1 MKKSEQINELAL
13 ALSKAQLSIKGA
25 LEDSSN
31 PHFRSNYASLK
42 SYIDSAKEAL
52 SKNGLAITQLI
63 QDSDYEGMNSISVET
78 FLMHSS
84 GQWISSIFSMPVSK
98 LDAQG
103 VGSAITYA
111 RRYSFAATIGI
122 APMEDDDGNQA
133 VNAAPK
139 QEKNEKN
146 NKKQQEIPNDVL
158 IKINSFEVATDLI
171 DYATSQKTLHK
182 NPEFRALVQ
191 NKLEEIK
198 ENIKQKA

>member
-139 QEKNEKN
+139 QEKNEK
-146 NKKQQEIPNDVL
+146 
-158 IKINSFEVATDLI
+158 IKNGKIFL
-171 DYATSQKTLHK
+171 
-182 NPEFRALVQ
+182 RA
-191 NKLEEIK
+191 I
-198 ENIKQKA
+198 